1 MLFFPD
7 FACKIILTVQEGRAI
22 QVVSI
27 SFFRFGGAMARLW
40 AFTQMGVARIAL
52 ARAEGMNFW
61 KLCGSGVGEGFT
73 PLPNTGVYAILAAW
87 DDQPTAQRQIAALGV
102 FKAYR
107 KRANECWTVFLAP
120 SSSRGSWS
128 GVQPFDAWAD
138 TDGAPIAALT
148 RASIRPRA
156 MMRFWGKEPPISKA
170 IGAND
175 SVLFKI
181 GIGEAPLVRQVTF
194 SIWPD
199 ASAMAAFARSG
210 PHAEAIRAVR
220 EGDWF
225 SEELYA
231 RFRVVGDD
239 GAWGGRSPLKDAA

>member
-1 MLFFPD
+1 MD
-7 FACKIILTVQEGRAI
+7 NAGGRAI
-22 QVVSI
+22 QVVTI
-27 SFFRFGGAMARLW
+27 SFFRFGGVMARIW
-40 AFTQMGVARIAL
+40 AFTQMGFARIAL
-52 ARAEGMNFW
+52 ARAVGLQFW

-73 PLPNTGVYAILAAW
+73 PLPNTGVYAILATW
-87 DDQPTAQRQIAALGV
+87 DDQRTAKDQISQLSIY
-102 FKAYR
+102 KAYR
-107 KRANECWTVFLAP
+107 KWANEHWTVFLAP
-120 SSSRGSWS
+120 ASARGHWS
-128 GVQPFDAWAD
+128 GAEPFQAWAD
-138 TDGAPIAALT
+138 TAGAPMAALT

-156 MMRFWGKEPPISKA
+156 VTRFWGKEPPISQA
-170 IGAND
+170 IGDNE